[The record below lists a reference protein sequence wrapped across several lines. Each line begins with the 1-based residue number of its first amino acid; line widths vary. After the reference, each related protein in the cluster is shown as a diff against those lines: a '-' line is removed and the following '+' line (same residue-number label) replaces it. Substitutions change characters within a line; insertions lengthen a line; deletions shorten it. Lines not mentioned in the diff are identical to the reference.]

1 MATVH
6 AAEGHG
12 NEWKFL
18 KNILFS
24 QAVLGKLGACCGV
37 LGACCALTMFRK

>member
-18 KNILFS
+18 KIFFS
-24 QAVLGKLGACCGV
+24 PAVLGKLGACCGV